1 MPRAPARQRRLSTL
15 LFLLFNC
22 AVAFVA
28 YWSYRNDKLADGTT
42 VGLLAM
48 RNPTERQA
56 SDAEPAVQKKRK
68 PVALLKPSMSFRGTR
83 RK

>member
-1 MPRAPARQRRLSTL
+1 MSTL

-28 YWSYRNDKLADGTT
+28 YWSYQNDKILDGTT
-42 VGLLAM
+42 IGWLAM
-48 RNPTERQA
+48 RNPSERRA
-56 SDAEPAVQKKRK
+56 SEAEPVARTKRK
-68 PVALLKPSMSFRGTR
+68 HVALLKPSMSFRTTR